1 MKKVY
6 PFLCL
11 VLLICGVG
19 VSGYAQQGTPVGAI
33 NNAFRSGD
41 VAGIVRYMD
50 NVMEITINNS
60 QSTCS
65 RAQAEMVLRDFFT
78 RNEPKSFEPE
88 HNDNNG
94 QNNTIFSIGYLN
106 TGNGRFRVY
115 ILLKQQQGNYLL
127 QEIRVEK

>member
-6 PFLCL
+6 RYLCV
-11 VLLICGVG
+11 VLLLAGGIR
-19 VSGYAQQGTPVGAI
+19 VSGYAQGTPVQAINGAI
-33 NNAFRSGD
+33 RTGD
-41 VAGIVRYMD
+41 VPGIVRYMD

-78 RNEPKSFEPE
+78 KNEPRGFDAD
-88 HNDNNG
+88 HNGNNG

-106 TGNGRFRVY
+106 TSNGRFRVY